1 MMISVIQAQ
10 KGGDI
15 CALCGKPIK
24 PSTVF
29 VLKHARLADGTTAL
43 LFVHLTC
50 NAYVRGARPQP
61 MGLPGPRRC

>member
-1 MMISVIQAQ
+1 MISVIQAQ

-24 PSTVF
+24 PGTVF
-29 VLKHARLADGTTAL
+29 VLKRVSLTDGSNAL

>member
-1 MMISVIQAQ
+1 MISIIQAQ

-24 PSTVF
+24 PNTVF
-29 VLKHARLADGTTAL
+29 VLKRVHLANGTTAL
-43 LFVHLTC
+43 LFAHLGC
-50 NAYVRGARPQP
+50 NAYARGARPQP